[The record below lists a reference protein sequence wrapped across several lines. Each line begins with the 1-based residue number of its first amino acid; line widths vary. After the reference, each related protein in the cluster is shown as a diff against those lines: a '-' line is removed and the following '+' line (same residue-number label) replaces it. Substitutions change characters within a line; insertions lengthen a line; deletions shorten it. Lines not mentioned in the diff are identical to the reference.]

1 MSKHGRMNKFET
13 PNALGHVI
21 GSRQRQDQMIRV
33 VSYKNENRKEQ
44 LGE

>member
-1 MSKHGRMNKFET
+1 MSKRGKMNKFET
-13 PNALGHVI
+13 PNTLGHTL

-33 VSYKNENRKEQ
+33 ISYKNENRKEQ

>member
-1 MSKHGRMNKFET
+1 MSKRGKMNKFKT
-13 PNALGHVI
+13 PNECGHIV

-33 VSYKNENRKEQ
+33 ISYRNENRKEQ

>member
-1 MSKHGRMNKFET
+1 MSKNGKMNKFET
-13 PNALGHVI
+13 PNALGHAI

-33 VSYKNENRKEQ
+33 ISHINENRKEQ